1 MDNHFSVNVVIR
13 DDNLKTYSMTV
24 ENEPT
29 KGWIQL
35 VKTDA
40 LDRTPI
46 SGVQFDIYYNDE
58 YGSGLAATMTTNEE
72 GVATSPALRK
82 ATYVAKDHS
91 DPTG

>member
-1 MDNHFSVNVVIR
+1 M
-13 DDNLKTYSMTV
+13 KTIEVPV

-46 SGVQFDIYYNDE
+46 AGVQFDIYYNDE
-58 YGSGLAATMTTNEE
+58 
-72 GVATSPALRK
+72 
-82 ATYVAKDHS
+82 
-91 DPTG
+91 